1 MTQQQ
6 ETGLQKAQPT
16 ASERFMNAVLKEF
29 TGSVGEVGQLT
40 NFQRKIIQNYFI
52 KLDMN
57 LKVAE
62 QKRLQKR
69 DADPVEVTWANV
81 NMQQLALDVISFS
94 AIGLDPLQKNHINL
108 IPYKNNGTGK
118 YDITF
123 IMGYDGI
130 ELKASKYGYDIPDDV
145 IIELV
150 YSKDKFKIHKKS
162 KDNQIESYDF
172 EVVDAFDRGEI
183 VGGFWFHV
191 FHETPQKNKLREY
204 TKAQIDKRKPKYA
217 SAEFWGGEKAVY
229 KDGKKV
235 GVEEVEGW
243 YEEMAWK
250 TLKRAAYDA
259 ITIDS
264 EKIDEHY
271 LKALQ
276 AEREMDSDYVTLG
289 VKAEIQKN
297 ANKQEITFED
307 AQIVEEASQEL
318 PSATEKVAPVV
329 NQSEVAGVAEKPK
342 NSKPSAANS
351 GIQPS
356 IDFD

>member
-1 MTQQQ
+1 MSNQQQ
-6 ETGLQKAQPT
+6 QQTGLQKAPTPT
-16 ASERFMNAVLKEF
+16 ASERFMAAVMKEF
-29 TGSVGEVGQLT
+29 SSSVGEVGKLT

-57 LKVAE
+57 LKAAE
-62 QKRLQKR
+62 VKRLSRR
-69 DADPVEVTWANV
+69 DADPLEFTWSNV

-108 IPYKNNGTGK
+108 IPYKNNATNK

-123 IMGYDGI
+123 IMGYDGV
-130 ELKASKYGYDIPDDV
+130 ELKARKYGFDIPDDV

-150 YSKDKFKIHKKS
+150 YSKDKFKLHKRS

-183 VGGFWFHV
+183 VGGFWYHIFHDN
-191 FHETPQKNKLREY
+191 PQKNRLREY

-217 SAEFWGGEKAVY
+217 SVEFWGGEK
-229 KDGKKV
+229 KKYNSS
-235 GVEEVEGW
+235 EMEKVEGW

-264 EKIDEHY
+264 EKIDGHY
-271 LKALQ
+271 LKAIQ
-276 AEREMDSDYVTLG
+276 AEREMDVDSVTEH
-289 VKAEIQKN
+289 VQSNIRQN
-297 ANKQEITFED
+297 ANKKEMSFED
-307 AQIVEEASQEL
+307 AEIVEDKPQSL
-318 PSATEKVAPVV
+318 PEATEKVAP
-329 NQSEVAGVAEKPK
+329 SVAGQVPEKAK
-342 NSKPSAANS
+342 ANPDPQE
-351 GIQPS
+351 GVQPS
-356 IDFD
+356 LSFD